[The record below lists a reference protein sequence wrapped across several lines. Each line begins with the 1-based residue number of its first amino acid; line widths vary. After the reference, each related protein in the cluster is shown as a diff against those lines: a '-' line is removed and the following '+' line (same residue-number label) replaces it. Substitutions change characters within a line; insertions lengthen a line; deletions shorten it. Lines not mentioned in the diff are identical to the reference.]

1 MLEHWCDVDRADS
14 TPITTMGAR
23 TSTPRCTNTLPTHLL
38 LLLLHYAM
46 AFGAEKVAG
55 MGAEALRRI
64 ILLCVALRK
73 AHLVSE
79 TLTLLHC

>member
-1 MLEHWCDVDRADS
+1 
-14 TPITTMGAR
+14 
-23 TSTPRCTNTLPTHLL
+23 
-38 LLLLHYAM
+38 M
-46 AFGAEKVAG
+46 AFDAEKVAG

-79 TLTLLHC
+79 TLTLLHCCGHGMITHMRRVACVVMTGRGGNAVPAQPVGTRSHRR